1 MPADAMSYPD
11 PHDDDDIA
19 DDDEEDDE
27 DVDAADED
35 GVVYPVEET
44 VGETGLQQFVI
55 LGLMLPLRDYFAAQA
70 RDVLVS
76 TDQFIYYRRGD
87 PTGVVCPDIYLIDG
101 ETIAPQDVE
110 CWKLWEHD
118 DKPPQL
124 AIEVFSNRTYGKD
137 YNPKTLTR
145 YQDLGVRELIRY
157 DPYLRKRRG
166 RRRRQLTY
174 WVRHPDGTL
183 KERDTS
189 DNRMYSDHFGFWLIR
204 QPDRSLRMSPDGV
217 TLWPTASERAASE
230 TTARLVAEAE
240 IQRLR
245 AELARRDAH

>member
-11 PHDDDDIA
+11 PHDNEDVA

-76 TDQFIYYRRGD
+76 TDQSIYRRGD
-87 PTGVVCPDIYLIDG
+87 PTGFVCPDIYLIDG
-101 ETIAPQDVE
+101 ETIAPQDV
-110 CWKLWEHD
+110 D
-118 DKPPQL
+118 
-124 AIEVFSNRTYGKD
+124 
-137 YNPKTLTR
+137 
-145 YQDLGVRELIRY
+145 
-157 DPYLRKRRG
+157 
-166 RRRRQLTY
+166 
-174 WVRHPDGTL
+174 PDGTL

-189 DNRMYSDHFGFWLIR
+189 DNRMYSDNFGFWLIR

-230 TTARLVAEAE
+230 TTARLAAEAE

-245 AELARRDAH
+245 AELARRDAP